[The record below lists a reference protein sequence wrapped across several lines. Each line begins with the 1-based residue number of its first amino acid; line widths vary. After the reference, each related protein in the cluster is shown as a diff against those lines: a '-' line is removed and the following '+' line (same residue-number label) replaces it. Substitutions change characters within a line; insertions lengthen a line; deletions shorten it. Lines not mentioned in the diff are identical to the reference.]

1 MRKLETE
8 LKDRTLRFDGVSIV
22 HPDSVASAL
31 ARGLRPSDLRVTEV
45 NEDVETFNANVVEGD
60 RLNLAAPEPI
70 SIPMIWQLPNEY
82 KTFDVQERV
91 FNEFFQRLPSLGYT
105 SDQEDIAV
113 RRLADEIAEVETRG
127 MMDFMR
133 TIVFVLDTFRMR
145 NIVWGVGR
153 GSSCACYILFILG
166 LHVVDCVKYE
176 VPMNEF
182 FHD

>member
-22 HPDSVASAL
+22 HPDAVAHAL
-31 ARGLRPSDLRVTEV
+31 SRGLRPSDLRVTEV
-45 NEDVETFNANVVEGD
+45 TEEVQLFNDNVIGADQLLLVG
-60 RLNLAAPEPI
+60 NEPI
-70 SIPMIWQLPNEY
+70 SIPMEWQLPEAY
-82 KTFDVQERV
+82 KSLDVQGRV
-91 FNEFFQRLPSLGYT
+91 FDEFFKRLPSLKYT
-105 SDQEDIAV
+105 QEQEDIAV
-113 RRLADEIAEVETRG
+113 RRLADEVNEVEVRG

-133 TIVFVLDTFRMR
+133 TIVYVLDTFRKTD
-145 NIVWGVGR
+145 IVWGVGR